1 MREERGRSAELDE
14 LGSAPDVTKKLK
26 ATSSRR
32 RRRPTGAPPPLPK
45 QIGDTGKW
53 WVTALAVFL
62 LWVLIVVLIPEVR
75 RQTYRFDTEILQLI
89 ASLRTAWLTDVLT
102 AIDRLATGWGLT
114 ILAMMLLVLQMAFRR
129 WRHLF
134 TFVGA
139 IAVAYLFGSFLY
151 DAFAR
156 PRPFGITIIGRWAG
170 FSMPSPPVAIL
181 AMVLMGYAYSMVPSG
196 RRRQRAKIAL
206 AAILALVSFSR
217 FYLGVDNPFDSLVG
231 LVIGITV
238 PLVAFRMFTPEDLV
252 PVKYKTGKTAHLDVT
267 GRRGEAIR
275 DAVREQLGL
284 EVQEIK
290 PVGLEGSGG
299 STPLRLRVA
308 GETNAYL
315 FAKLYAMNHVRAD
328 RWYKLGREILYGRL
342 EDEARFLTVRRFV
355 ESEDYTLRL
364 LTEAEIPTAASR
376 GIVEI
381 TPEREYMLVTDFI
394 DGAKEIGDA
403 EVDDVVVD
411 RALRLIRRLWD
422 FGLAHRDIKPA
433 NLLVR
438 EGEVYLIDAFF
449 VQVRPSPWRQ
459 AVDLGN
465 MLLVLALRS
474 DVPRVYR
481 HALKYFSPDDIA
493 EAMAATRGVASPT
506 QLRAFMK
513 RDGRDLLAQFR
524 ALAPTRPPISL
535 QRWSPRR
542 VALALSVCIVLL
554 LSASQIIG
562 MFLPTHDLPIDRS
575 PDCGVGN
582 VMVLMAQSVPSATL
596 LPCVASLP
604 GGWHFGGVHVK
615 RGRSTLWLKSDD
627 GGSQAVEVTLEP
639 GHECDVSDA
648 TPVPTN
654 EAGTLR
660 FEPPISIRPDLL
672 TTRHYTFPGG
682 CVTYRFAF
690 TDEASPSLLFDV
702 DQALAFQPRARI
714 VEAVRKN
721 AGLDLCG
728 AGVPCPGGTG
738 S

>member
-1 MREERGRSAELDE
+1 MSEERSQSVGLEQVH
-14 LGSAPDVTKKLK
+14 SAPDVTKPVQ
-26 ATSSRR
+26 ATPSRR

-45 QIGDTGKW
+45 RIGETGKW
-53 WVTALAVFL
+53 WVTALVVFL
-62 LWVLIVVLIPEVR
+62 LWLLIVVLVPQVR
-75 RQTYRFDTEILQLI
+75 RQTYRFDTEILQTI
-89 ASLRTAWLTDVLT
+89 ASLRTAWLTDVMT
-102 AIDRLATGWGLT
+102 AIDRLATGWAVTGL
-114 ILAMMLLVLQMAFRR
+114 AVVLLVLQMAFRR

-139 IAVAYLFGSFLY
+139 IALAYLFGSFLY

-156 PRPFGITIIGRWAG
+156 PRPFGVTIIGRWAG

-181 AMVLMGYAYSMVPSG
+181 AMVLMGYVYSMVPSG
-196 RRRQRAKIAL
+196 RQRQRAKIAL
-206 AAILALVSFSR
+206 AAILALVSFAR
-217 FYLGVDNPFDSLVG
+217 FYLGVDNPFDTLVG
-231 LVIGITV
+231 LVLGITV
-238 PLVAFRMFTPEDLV
+238 PLVAFRLFTPEDLV
-252 PVKYKTGKTAHLDVT
+252 PVKYKRGKTAHLDVT

-275 DAVREQLGL
+275 NAVREQLGY
-284 EVQEIK
+284 EVDEIK

-308 GETNAYL
+308 GETDAYL

-364 LTEAEIPTAASR
+364 LTEAGIPTAASR

-394 DGAKEIGDA
+394 DDAQEIGDA
-403 EVDDVVVD
+403 EVDDVIID
-411 RALRLIRRLWD
+411 KGLRLIRRLWD

-438 EGEVYLIDAFF
+438 DGEVYLIDAFF

-465 MLLVLALRS
+465 ILLVLALRS
-474 DVPRVYR
+474 DVARVYR
-481 HALKYFSPDDIA
+481 HALSYFTPDDIA
-493 EAMAATRGVASPT
+493 EAIAATRGVASPT

-524 ALAPTRPPISL
+524 ALVPSRPPISL
-535 QRWSPRR
+535 QRWGPRR
-542 VALALSVCIVLL
+542 VVLALSVCIILFFA
-554 LSASQIIG
+554 ASQVIG

-582 VMVLMAQSVPSATL
+582 AMVLMAQSIPSATL

-604 GGWHFGGVHVK
+604 AGWDFGGVHVK
-615 RGRSTLWLKSDD
+615 RGRSTLWLNSDQ
-627 GGSQAVEVTLEP
+627 GGSHAVEAMLEP
-639 GHECDVSDA
+639 RHECDVSDA
-648 TPVPTN
+648 SRVPTD
-654 EAGTLR
+654 EPGTLR
-660 FEPPISIRPDLL
+660 FERPISLRPDLL
-672 TTRHYTFPGG
+672 TTRYYMFTGG

-690 TDEASPSLLFDV
+690 ANVPDPSLLFDA
-702 DQALAFQPRARI
+702 DQALAFEPRARI
-714 VEAVRKN
+714 VEAVRDN

-728 AGVPCPGGTG
+728 AGASCPGGTG

>member
-1 MREERGRSAELDE
+1 MREERGRSVELDE
-14 LGSAPDVTKKLK
+14 VHSAPDVMKPQK

-45 QIGDTGKW
+45 RIGDTGKW
-53 WVTALAVFL
+53 WVTALVVFL

-89 ASLRTAWLTDVLT
+89 ASLRTAWLTDVMT
-102 AIDRLATGWGLT
+102 AIDRLATGWALT
-114 ILAMMLLVLQMAFRR
+114 ILAIMLLVLQMAFRR

-156 PRPFGITIIGRWAG
+156 PRPFGVTIIGRWAG

-181 AMVLMGYAYSMVPSG
+181 AMVLMGYVYSIVPSG
-196 RRRQRAKIAL
+196 RQRQRAKVAL

-217 FYLGVDNPFDSLVG
+217 FYLGVDNPFDTLVG
-231 LVIGITV
+231 LVLGITV
-238 PLVAFRMFTPEDLV
+238 PLVAFRMFTPEDVV

-308 GETNAYL
+308 GETDAYL

-364 LTEAEIPTAASR
+364 LTEAGIPTAASR
-376 GIVEI
+376 GIAEI

-394 DGAKEIGDA
+394 EGAQEIGDA
-403 EVDDVVVD
+403 EVDDVIID
-411 RALRLIRRLWD
+411 KALRVIRRLWD

-438 EGEVYLIDAFF
+438 DGEVYLIDAFF

-481 HALKYFSPDDIA
+481 HTLEYFTPEDIA
-493 EAMAATRGVASPT
+493 EAIAATRGVASPT

-524 ALAPTRPPISL
+524 ALVPTRPPISL

-554 LSASQIIG
+554 LAASQIVG

-575 PDCGVGN
+575 PDCGVGSA
-582 VMVLMAQSVPSATL
+582 MVLMAQSVPSATL

-615 RGRSTLWLKSDD
+615 RGRSTLWLNSDQ
-627 GGSQAVEVTLEP
+627 GGSQAVEVILEP
-639 GHECDVSDA
+639 SHECDVSDA
-648 TPVPTN
+648 TRVPTD

-660 FEPPISIRPDLL
+660 FECPISLRPDLL
-672 TTRHYTFPGG
+672 TTRYYMFPGG
-682 CVTYRFAF
+682 CVTCRFAF
-690 TDEASPSLLFDV
+690 TDEASPSLLFDA
-702 DQALAFQPRARI
+702 DQALAFQPRERI
-714 VEAVRKN
+714 VEAVREN

-728 AGVPCPGGTG
+728 SGAPCPGGTG

>member
-1 MREERGRSAELDE
+1 MKNESRAGHEL
-14 LGSAPDVTKKLK
+14 
-26 ATSSRR
+26 ATPPGAQAMKQTQEARPTRR

-45 QIGDTGKW
+45 SVGPTGKW
-53 WVTALAVFL
+53 WLVALASFL
-62 LWVLIVVLIPEVR
+62 LWLGAVAIIPELR
-75 RQTYRFDTEILQLI
+75 RQTYRFDTEVLEFI
-89 ASLRTAWLTDVLT
+89 AGLRTAWLTNVLT
-102 AIDRLATGWGLT
+102 TIDRIATGWAFTAIALT
-114 ILAMMLLVLQMAFRR
+114 LLVLQIVFRR

-139 IAVAYLFGSFLY
+139 IALAYLFGSFLY

-156 PRPFGITIIGRWAG
+156 PRPFGVTIIGRWAG

-181 AMVLMGYAYSMVPSG
+181 AMVLIGYVYSMVPSG
-196 RRRQRAKIAL
+196 RQRQRAKLAIA
-206 AAILALVSFSR
+206 AFLALVSFAR
-217 FYLGVDNPFDSLVG
+217 FYLGVDNPFDTLVG
-231 LVIGITV
+231 LVLGITV
-238 PLVAFRMFTPEDLV
+238 PLVAFRMFTPDDLV
-252 PVKYKTGKTAHLDVT
+252 PVKYKRGKTAHLDVT
-267 GRRGEAIR
+267 GRRSEAIR
-275 DAVREQLGL
+275 NAVRDQLGF

-308 GETNAYL
+308 GETDAYV

-394 DGAKEIGDA
+394 DGAKEIGNA
-403 EVDDVVVD
+403 QVDDVIID
-411 RALRLIRRLWD
+411 KALRLVRRLWD

-438 EGEVYLIDAFF
+438 DGEVYLIDAFF

-474 DVPRVYR
+474 DVARVYR
-481 HALKYFSPDDIA
+481 HALRYFTPDDIA
-493 EAMAATRGVASPT
+493 EAIAATRGVASPT
-506 QLRAFMK
+506 QVRAFMK
-513 RDGRDLLAQFR
+513 RDGRDLMAQFR
-524 ALAPTRPPISL
+524 ALAPSRAPISL

-542 VALALSVCIVLL
+542 VGLALSVSVALVFA
-554 LSASQIIG
+554 ASQIVG
-562 MFLPTHDLPIDRS
+562 YFLPTHDLPIGRP

-582 VMVLMAQSVPSATL
+582 TMVLMAQSVPSATL

-604 GGWHFGGVHVK
+604 AGWEFGGVHVK
-615 RGRSTLWLKSDD
+615 RNRSTLWLDSDL
-627 GGSQAVEVTLEP
+627 GGFHAVEATLIP
-639 GHECDVSDA
+639 RSKCDVSEA
-648 TPVPTN
+648 MPVPSD
-654 EAGTLR
+654 EPGTTRYDRTESLK
-660 FEPPISIRPDLL
+660 PDLRI
-672 TTRHYTFPGG
+672 TRLYLFPGG

-690 TDEASPSLLFDV
+690 TGEGSPSLLFNA
-702 DQALAFQPRARI
+702 DQALAFQPRERI
-714 VEAVRKN
+714 VETVRN
-721 AGLDLCG
+721 VGGLDLCG
-728 AGVPCPGGTG
+728 AGASCPGGSG
-738 S
+738 P

>member
-1 MREERGRSAELDE
+1 MREERGRPVELDE
-14 LGSAPDVTKKLK
+14 VGSAPDVMKPLK

-45 QIGDTGKW
+45 RIGTTGKW
-53 WVTALAVFL
+53 WVSALVVFL
-62 LWVLIVVLIPEVR
+62 LWILIVVLIPEVR

-89 ASLRTAWLTDVLT
+89 AGLRTAWLTDVMSG
-102 AIDRLATGWGLT
+102 IDRLATGWALT

-139 IAVAYLFGSFLY
+139 ITVAYLFGSFLY

-156 PRPFGITIIGRWAG
+156 PRPFGVTIIGRWAG

-181 AMVLMGYAYSMVPSG
+181 AMVLIGYVYSMVPSG

-206 AAILALVSFSR
+206 AAILALITFSR
-217 FYLGVDNPFDSLVG
+217 LYLGVDNPFDTLVG
-231 LVIGITV
+231 LVLGITV
-238 PLVAFRMFTPEDLV
+238 PLVAFRMFTPEDVV

-284 EVQEIK
+284 KVQEIK

-308 GETNAYL
+308 GETDAYL

-364 LTEAEIPTAASR
+364 LTEAGIPTAASR

-403 EVDDVVVD
+403 EVDDVIID

-438 EGEVYLIDAFF
+438 DGEVYLIDAFF
-449 VQVRPSPWRQ
+449 VQVRPSSWRQ

-474 DVPRVYR
+474 DVPRVHA
-481 HALKYFSPDDIA
+481 HALRYFTPDDIA
-493 EAMAATRGVASPT
+493 EAIAATRGVASPT

-524 ALAPTRPPISL
+524 ALAPMRPPISL

-542 VALALSVCIVLL
+542 VALALSVCIVLFL
-554 LSASQIIG
+554 ATSQIVG
-562 MFLPTHDLPIDRS
+562 MFLPTDDLPIDRS

-582 VMVLMAQSVPSATL
+582 AMVLMAQSVPSATL

-604 GGWHFGGVHVK
+604 AGWQFGGVHMK
-615 RGRSTLWLKSDD
+615 RGRSTLWLNSDQ
-627 GGSQAVEVTLEP
+627 GGSQAVEVILEP
-639 GHECDVSDA
+639 GHECVASDA
-648 TPVPTN
+648 TRVPTD

-660 FEPPISIRPDLL
+660 FERPISLRPDLL
-672 TTRHYTFPGG
+672 TTRYYTFSGG

-690 TDEASPSLLFDV
+690 TDETSPSLLFDAE
-702 DQALAFQPRARI
+702 QALAFQSRERI
-714 VEAVRKN
+714 VEAVREN

-728 AGVPCPGGTG
+728 AGVPCPGRTR

>member
-1 MREERGRSAELDE
+1 MSEEPSEAAELDE
-14 LGSAPDVTKKLK
+14 VRSAPGVMKPLK

-45 QIGDTGKW
+45 QIGETGKW
-53 WVTALAVFL
+53 WVTALVVFL
-62 LWVLIVVLIPEVR
+62 LWVLIVALIPPVK
-75 RQTYRFDTEILQLI
+75 RQTYRFDAEILQSI
-89 ASLRTAWLTDVLT
+89 AILRTAWLTDVMT
-102 AIDRLATGWGLT
+102 TIDRLATGWALT
-114 ILAMMLLVLQMAFRR
+114 AIALTLLLLQMVFRR

-139 IAVAYLFGSFLY
+139 ITVAYLFGSFLY
-151 DAFAR
+151 DGFAR
-156 PRPFGITIIGRWAG
+156 PRPFGVSIIGRWAG

-181 AMVLMGYAYSMVPSG
+181 AMVLMGYVYSMVPSG
-196 RRRQRAKIAL
+196 RPRQRAKVAL
-206 AAILALVSFSR
+206 AVLLALVSFSR
-217 FYLGVDNPFDSLVG
+217 FYLGVDNPFDTFVG
-231 LVIGITV
+231 LVLGITV

-252 PVKYKTGKTAHLDVT
+252 PVKYKKGKTAHLDVT
-267 GRRGEAIR
+267 GRRGDAIR
-275 DAVREQLGL
+275 DAVREQLGY

-308 GETNAYL
+308 GETDVYV

-364 LTEAEIPTAASR
+364 LTEAGIPTAAPR

-394 DGAKEIGDA
+394 DRAEEIGDA
-403 EVDDVVVD
+403 EVDDLIID
-411 RALRLIRRLWD
+411 KALRLIRRLWD

-438 EGEVYLIDAFF
+438 DGEVYLIDAFF

-465 MLLVLALRS
+465 MLLLLALRS
-474 DVPRVYR
+474 DVPRVYG
-481 HALKYFSPDDIA
+481 HALKYFTRDDIA
-493 EAMAATRGVASPT
+493 EAIAATRGVASPT
-506 QLRAFMK
+506 QLRAFIK

-524 ALAPTRPPISL
+524 ALAPPRPPITL

-542 VALALSVCIVLL
+542 VVLALSVCVVLL
-554 LSASQIIG
+554 LAANQIFG
-562 MFLPTHDLPIDRS
+562 MFLPTHDLPIDSS

-582 VMVLMAQSVPSATL
+582 TMILVAQSVPSATL

-604 GGWHFGGVHVK
+604 AGWRFGGVHVK
-615 RGRSTLWLKSDD
+615 RGRSTLWLNSDY
-627 GGSQAVEVTLEP
+627 GGSQVVEVVLEP
-639 GHECDVSDA
+639 RHECDVSDA
-648 TPVPTN
+648 TQVPTD
-654 EAGTLR
+654 EAGTFR
-660 FEPPISIRPDLL
+660 FDGPISRPELF
-672 TTRHYTFPGG
+672 TTRYYTFPGG

-690 TDEASPSLLFDV
+690 TEEADPSLRFDA
-702 DQALAFQPRARI
+702 DQALAFQPRERI
-714 VEAVRKN
+714 VEAVREN

-728 AGVPCPGGTG
+728 AGTPCPGGTG